1 MSIGFDVVAGYHL
14 NPFTCGVARFNT
26 ALAGQLGV
34 PVVSL
39 FALRPDAGV
48 PLLSIKMSEM
58 EPVHRTRFGDALW
71 IDGLPSGFGVFLHDF
86 AGEADEIALV
96 KRAGPVFAGN
106 AELCARVRPY
116 RSDVIE
122 AFCPGTLNL
131 GIQVAE
137 PTLKVFTFA
146 MAHKIRAEPYR
157 RLNEL
162 LRRTGLDYG
171 LYVSTALH
179 EDMAFDEA
187 VTAAFDGVRS
197 VFDGPVH
204 FLGFLSDEAVAAEL
218 ARCAF
223 LAAFFPSGC
232 RANNTTV
239 NAALA
244 AGVTV
249 VTNLDEW
256 SPPYL
261 RHGETV
267 IDIERCGRL
276 PDAEGRRLLAERG
289 RLESETVGWP
299 ALVRLLGAGARP
311 TRGSDAESVV
321 GIPADGAA
329 RP

>member
-1 MSIGFDVVAGYHL
+1 MNHRFDVVAGYHL
-14 NPFTCGVARFNT
+14 SPFTCGVARFNRM
-26 ALAGQLGV
+26 LADHLGV
-34 PVVSL
+34 PVLSL
-39 FALRPDAGV
+39 FELGSDTGV
-48 PLLSIKMSEM
+48 PLLSIKLSEM
-58 EPVHRTRFGDALW
+58 TLPHRTTVGDPAW
-71 IDGLPSGFGVFLHDF
+71 IDGLPAGFGVFLHDF
-86 AGEADEIALV
+86 VGDVDEVALV
-96 KRAGPVFAGN
+96 ERAGTVFAGN
-106 AELCARVRPY
+106 AELCERVRQY
-116 RSDVIE
+116 RIDVIE

-131 GIQVAE
+131 ELRVSQPA
-137 PTLKVFTFA
+137 LKVFTFA
-146 MAHKIRAEPYR
+146 MAHKVRAEPYR

-179 EDMAFDEA
+179 ADMSFDESVGVAFD
-187 VTAAFDGVRS
+187 DIRG

-204 FLGFLSDEAVAAEL
+204 FLGFLSDEAVADEL

-244 AGVTV
+244 AGVPV

-267 IDIERCGRL
+267 IDIDRCDRL
-276 PDAEGRRLLAERG
+276 PDADGRRVLAERG
-289 RLESETVGWP
+289 RLESETVSWP
-299 ALVRLLGAGARP
+299 ALLRLLSADAGSSRPRDDGSVIGSWTAGTARP
-311 TRGSDAESVV
+311 
-321 GIPADGAA
+321 
-329 RP
+329 